1 VGRAARGD
9 ARVAAEAAREVDGRG
24 ARRRQQV
31 KLALTPPDGAADPG
45 LLRFFPFQEGRIEAS
60 SPQTVSREG
69 AAYVL
74 ALPVAYQLAPGFTR
88 VAGVISAAGGI
99 GDAKAATIDVP
110 LAGAV
115 VAGPKP
121 VDAKA
126 PTLVI
131 TSAERARRCRS
142 SSRSRWRSSAARS
155 ST

>member
-1 VGRAARGD
+1 LPKPLAKWTVEARGD
-9 ARVAAEAAREVDGRG
+9 GQRV
-24 ARRRQQV
+24 Q
-31 KLALTPPDGAADPG
+31 LALTPPDGAADPG
-45 LLRFFPFQEGRIEAS
+45 LLHFFPFQEGRIEAS
-60 SPQTVSREG
+60 SPQTMSREG

-88 VAGVISAAGGI
+88 VAGVISAASGI

-131 TSAERARRCRS
+131 TS
-142 SSRSRWRSSAARS
+142 SAPGAS
-155 ST
+155 MSLLLALV